1 MKAKLVPVYWIVR
14 REVLDQ
20 IRDWRILFP
29 MIVLSLFFPV
39 AMFGI
44 ARATVNFINR
54 YGANLVI
61 EQLVPFSILVVGFF
75 PSTLALSIALES
87 IAGERD
93 RNTIEPL
100 LAVPLEDWQLYLGK
114 LISGAIAPL
123 VAVTFA
129 ITFYLLLIAR
139 RDIPIPSP
147 QMIALLYLLGLGN
160 TLLMVAGATFISAQS
175 TSVRS
180 ATLSSSFI
188 VLPAS
193 FLVQMEAYFLFW
205 KNSLPILWIALFGFI
220 ATVMFLRLG
229 LAYFDRENLLGREID
244 SLNFKRYGRLFWENF
259 RGKARSIWEWY
270 RRELPHS
277 LREVRY
283 ALLIFLVLLP
293 VGVELGIY
301 VADELV
307 KPYVV
312 SKEFAAQ
319 KDVLKLINRPIFDE
333 KSETKAQK
341 TELQTF
347 SIGIGSI
354 FSHNLRATIATLFIA
369 IASLGI
375 LGALAYLLNIALL
388 GFVWRGIEWMGLPP
402 LQIYLLGVLPHGIF
416 EIPAIL
422 LSLSSAFYIS
432 ARLIT
437 PSRKPLSITLIEG
450 LALWTRL
457 FIGIVLPLLLIAAT
471 IESTLTKYLLE
482 NYVKLLI
489 NQ

>member
-100 LAVPLEDWQLYLGK
+100 LSVPLEDWQLYLGK

-129 ITFYLLLIAR
+129 ITLYLLLIAR

-147 QMIALLYLLGLGN
+147 QMIALLYLLGLDN
-160 TLLMVAGATFISAQS
+160 TLLMVTGATFISAQS

-220 ATVMFLRLG
+220 ATLMFLRLG

-259 RGKARSIWEWY
+259 RGEARSIWEWY
-270 RRELPHS
+270 RRELPLS

-283 ALLIFLVLLP
+283 ALLLFLALFP
-293 VGVELGIY
+293 VGVGLGIY
-301 VADELV
+301 VADKLV

-312 SKEFAAQ
+312 REASTAQ
-319 KDVLKLINRPIFDE
+319 KDVLKQIDHLIFNE
-333 KSETKAQK
+333 KGETKAQE
-341 TELQTF
+341 TEQQTF
-347 SIGIGSI
+347 SIGMGTI
-354 FSHNLRATIATLFIA
+354 FSHNLRATVAALFIA
-369 IASLGI
+369 IATLGTM
-375 LGALAYLLNIALL
+375 GTLAYLLNIALL
-388 GFVWRGIEWMGLPP
+388 GLVWRGIEWMGLPP
-402 LQIYLLGVLPHGIF
+402 LQIYLLGVFPHGIF

-422 LSLSSAFYIS
+422 LSFSSAFYLG

-437 PSRKPLSITLIEG
+437 PSRKPLSVTLIES

-482 NYVKLLI
+482 NYVKLLT
-489 NQ
+489 NK